1 MPNRIDI
8 SASSM
13 TGLLGA
19 VEASKT
25 AESLARK
32 AKPADKTQQDIY
44 DISHYKKG
52 SALTKKTTSIPN
64 SRGTLSHKEP
74 SKSRKATKKSHAPKL
89 SANPPSVQEQL
100 AMEALERKS
109 KIYEATIR
117 GKKGGL
123 SEKQL
128 ESCPLDIDAKRA
140 HLDLTEAQPSSD
152 SDDDDSVEEVYP
164 STHAGPSS
172 LPPTSF
178 TGRLSSTNHQLPSL
192 LGEAEPE
199 EEDWI
204 EGKDEFGRDILIP
217 ASELKT
223 THLDPQ
229 RTLAFSQTECAS
241 HVQGIGAYY
250 GSQTQFPVLEP
261 TDKTIRKP
269 GTHEPVEKYF
279 DSKAERR
286 QLGTGFYALSSDP
299 KERLAQQ
306 EELRQRE
313 QETLAARSAAHKAD
327 HQSLESP
334 AEKLIQ
340 DRKRLLQAKKDQL
353 ANKRL
358 KKDAPVPV
366 PESHA
371 TPS

>member
-1 MPNRIDI
+1 
-8 SASSM
+8 M

-52 SALTKKTTSIPN
+52 SALTKKTTSNSN

-109 KIYEATIR
+109 KIYEATMLSPSILPTRPHVLHPLILSPSFPLGNYRR

-178 TGRLSSTNHQLPSL
+178 TGRLSSTNHQLPPL

-241 HVQGIGAYY
+241 HVQGIGCVI
-250 GSQTQFPVLEP
+250 QPFLRRKEFP
-261 TDKTIRKP
+261 
-269 GTHEPVEKYF
+269 F
-279 DSKAERR
+279 
-286 QLGTGFYALSSDP
+286 F
-299 KERLAQQ
+299 
-306 EELRQRE
+306 
-313 QETLAARSAAHKAD
+313 
-327 HQSLESP
+327 
-334 AEKLIQ
+334 
-340 DRKRLLQAKKDQL
+340 
-353 ANKRL
+353 
-358 KKDAPVPV
+358 
-366 PESHA
+366 
-371 TPS
+371 